1 MGFFRKEEDELS
13 KENEDRALGYFKTAI
28 ELGLNAI
35 PGYGIIK
42 SVDALN
48 ADIDEATKKEIEKT
62 VLGRAGLAVAPK
74 LESAQ
79 RTIAGAASDVGR
91 ESLSLV
97 NLIADKT
104 NLYEVDDELLERQE
118 QFIDTGLKALVGE
131 ESVTKVNRGGREVS
145 AIKEPE
151 YAGGEIIRDM
161 TAILGSVFAGT
172 KGLDR
177 VGKAYIATDKGKKLK
192 QSIDASRVL
201 RGTTKIGKSA
211 VAGEIG
217 VQFSVNPYEDR
228 LANIIG
234 EFIADDEGALND
246 VLKFL
251 EADDNKTELENRA
264 GLAIEGLA
272 FTIGL
277 PAAYYGSKA
286 VKETVKNKD
295 NLMKALKEIKTKHQ
309 KGSLDISGFKDIM
322 TQATKNAPENLPSL
336 KSAPDEDVSK
346 LWQFSS
352 NKLKRGISKLGMGKF
367 GLGIGAQEFFK
378 SRGYFTPKVFELFNK
393 SEAAKNAW
401 ADAAENYAS
410 GLDKKIKDISAKYSK
425 LKKYQKLGTTEIDE
439 KVQKGVNDALKN
451 DEFVSQWT
459 AYKEAVEFK
468 KTPYGKKSLSKD
480 YVKNFNTEAFDKV
493 PKELRDDVAEMR
505 ILLDDFSEVFLQM
518 PNNQISK
525 ELKETI
531 EGNLGKWLH
540 TSYDIFESSA
550 IANRK
555 YKNFRKF
562 REAFVNGKD
571 DAYKAI
577 EGSDVFLKA
586 TASIRK
592 MLSQEKK
599 YGDYDDVALMDEAM
613 TRIEKL
619 LGGAAKDSSNDY
631 FARMDNF
638 YGSNRNIFKRKGDID
653 EPLKD
658 LMGEIKNP
666 SVNVLKSVT
675 QVSSFVEDYRFSQEA
690 YGLLKGRVR
699 KKFDKI
705 QGEKYWDEKL
715 DPTLEQQA
723 SQMGQSGRRLKGH
736 VFNKEFVD
744 TKTGIRYTT
753 PLRGKQYGVLNGKFM
768 TEEMA
773 MMFGERQ
780 GLIGQLDKTNWYKS
794 FLALKGYGQASKTV
808 LNHITHLRNTIGG
821 AFFTLANGNN
831 PFSGTG
837 KDAAAAIYNRRFK
850 DVGKKEALDYYNK
863 LVSLDLVNTGA
874 RYGDIQ
880 ELMKESAGSGVERF
894 LNNTTLKLGDKGK
907 TLKKWGQ
914 NIQDAYIAEDDF
926 FKIISFEQELD
937 SLIKQAKGTTFRG
950 TRIGKRSGQPYD
962 TKVTYDEYIK
972 QNPEYLQR
980 LEKEA
985 AKIVRNTV
993 PTYSLVP
1000 TGIKQLRK
1008 LPFGNYFSFPAEMVR
1023 TSYGIVEQGLRE
1035 LFLSGGGIAS
1045 ATRMRGARRLGGF
1058 MGVGMFGNEGLSELT
1073 KRYHGVTDEE
1083 EERLRHL
1090 NPYDYAK
1097 NSKFIFYRDKKG
1109 GLYKNDFSFIDP
1121 YDTIKR
1127 PLQTAIINFAHGK
1140 KTEENLAKIMGESM
1154 KEGLYEYTKPFY
1166 SEAMFTKAIMD
1177 INRGATSEG
1186 YPIKGWKEGG
1196 WGDKAKLALYEL
1208 YRPFVPGAL
1217 QQVPKTA
1224 KAFMGD
1230 EYEKLG
1236 DGDFKYYLEGVTAGS
1251 VGKKEYTRTG
1261 QVIANLTGFR
1271 FEKVDVE
1278 GDLGRK
1284 AKQYLRGFDDARKTF
1299 DNIALGPGK
1308 DGNDFLRGL
1317 SQSNKQLYYVY
1328 KDLKLAVDAARYF
1341 DVNSLT
1347 TKRILEDAGI
1357 DKETILFLNR
1367 NRFKDYVPSEE
1378 KYQTFLDE
1386 NLQGP
1391 MGVHEL
1397 QNYVGKYNRIYSTL
1411 PMINI
1416 SFTGDE
1422 DKPVGTTTVPKTQVE
1437 MVRNPTKNE
1446 DKLKEILRKTKVEGG
1461 LVKGDEQVPYTK
1473 ENPSDRVDP
1482 FTGLPYS
1489 DQMNKLGFGE

>member
-13 KENEDRALGYFKTAI
+13 KENEDRALNLFKTAL
-28 ELGLNAI
+28 EFNLKRL
-35 PGYGIIK
+35 PGYEIIK

-48 ADIDEATKKEIEKT
+48 ADIDEATKKQIEST

-79 RTIAGAASDVGR
+79 RTLVGAAEDVGR
-91 ESLSLV
+91 ETLSLA
-97 NLIADKT
+97 NLVADKT

-118 QFIDTGLKALVGE
+118 EFIKTGL
-131 ESVTKVNRGGREVS
+131 ESIIGKESIEFVDRGGRQVVKV
-145 AIKEPE
+145 KEPE

-172 KGLDR
+172 KGLDK

-192 QSIDASRVL
+192 QTIDSSRVL
-201 RGTTKIGKSA
+201 RTTTNVGKAA
-211 VAGEIG
+211 VAGEVG

-228 LANIIG
+228 LANMIG
-234 EFIADDEGALND
+234 EFIGDDEGALND
-246 VLKFL
+246 MLKFL

-272 FTIGL
+272 FTLGL

-286 VKETVKNKD
+286 VKETVKNKK
-295 NLMKALKEIKTKHQ
+295 NLMKALKEIKAKHE
-309 KGSLDISGFKDIM
+309 KGSLDMQGFKDII
-322 TQATKNAPENLPSL
+322 TKASKNSPENLPSL
-336 KSAPDEDVSK
+336 KSAPDENVSK

-352 NKLKRGISKLGMGKF
+352 NKLKRGISKLGMGRF
-367 GLGIGAQEFFK
+367 GLGIGLQEFFRP
-378 SRGYFTPKVFELFNK
+378 RGYFTPKVFELFNK

-401 ADAAENYAS
+401 ADAAENFAS
-410 GLDKKIKDISAKYSK
+410 SLDKKIKDVTTKYSK

-439 KVQKGVNDALKN
+439 KIQKGVNDALKN
-451 DEFVSQWT
+451 DEFVSQWE
-459 AYKEAVEFK
+459 AYKDAVEFK
-468 KTPYGKKSLSKD
+468 NSPYGKKNLGKD
-480 YVKNFNTEAFDKV
+480 YLKSFNTDAFDKV
-493 PKELRDDVAEMR
+493 PKELRNDIAEMR
-505 ILLDDFSEVFLQM
+505 TLLDNFSEIFLQM

-550 IANRK
+550 IANKK

-562 REAFVNGKD
+562 REAFVNGSD

-599 YGDYDDVALMDEAM
+599 FRDYDDVALTDEAM
-613 TRIEKL
+613 TRVEGI
-619 LGGAAKDSSNDY
+619 LGSAAKDSSNDY

-638 YGSNRNIFKRKGDID
+638 YGSNRSIFKRKGDID

-658 LMGEIKNP
+658 LMGEIKSP

-675 QVSSFVEDYRFSQEA
+675 QVTSFIEDYRFSQEA

-723 SQMGQSGRRLKGH
+723 FQMRQSGRRKKGH
-736 VFNKEFVD
+736 VFNKAFVD

-773 MMFGERQ
+773 AMFGERQ

-794 FLALKGYGQASKTV
+794 FLAFKGYGQANKTV

-831 PFSGTG
+831 PFSGKG
-837 KDAAAAIYNRRFK
+837 KDAAKAIYNRRFK
-850 DVGKKEALDYYNK
+850 DVGEKESLDYYNK

-907 TLKKWGQ
+907 TLKKWGK

-937 SLIKQAKGTTFRG
+937 SLIKQAKGATFKG
-950 TRIGKRSGQPYD
+950 TRIGKRSGQPYN
-962 TKVTYDEYIK
+962 TRVTYDEYIK
-972 QNPEYLQR
+972 QNPEYLER
-980 LEKEA
+980 LEREA

-1035 LFLSGGGIAS
+1035 LFLSGGGITS

-1073 KRYHGVTDEE
+1073 KHWHGVTDEE
-1083 EERLRHL
+1083 EERIRHL

-1097 NSKFIFYRDKKG
+1097 NSKFIFYRDKEG
-1109 GLYKNDFSFIDP
+1109 NLYKNDFSFIDP
-1121 YDTIKR
+1121 YDAIKR

-1140 KTEENLAKIMGESM
+1140 KTEENLAKVMGESM
-1154 KEGLYEYTKPFY
+1154 KEGLYEYTKPFF

-1177 INRGATSEG
+1177 INRGETSEG
-1186 YPIKGWKEGG
+1186 YPIKGWDEGG
-1196 WGDKAKLALYEL
+1196 WGEKAKLALYEL
-1208 YRPFVPGAL
+1208 YKPFVPGGL

-1271 FEKVDVE
+1271 FEKVDVK
-1278 GDLGRK
+1278 GDLERK

-1328 KDLKLAVDAARYF
+1328 KDLKLAVDAARYL
-1341 DVNSLT
+1341 DVDGIT
-1347 TKRILEDAGI
+1347 AKRILEDAGI
-1357 DKETILFLNR
+1357 DKQTILFLNR

-1391 MGVHEL
+1391 MGIQEL
-1397 QNYVGKYNRIYSTL
+1397 QYYAGRYHRIYSTL

-1422 DKPVGTTTVPKTQVE
+1422 DKPIGTTTVPKELVE
-1437 MVRNPTKNE
+1437 MVRKPTKDE
-1446 DKLKEILRKTKVEGG
+1446 EKLKEILRQTKVEGG
-1461 LVKGDEQVPYTK
+1461 LVKGEEEVPYTK
-1473 ENPSDRVDP
+1473 EDPSDRVDP

-1489 DQMNKLGFGE
+1489 EQMNKLGFGE